1 MRCLRRAA
9 LTQIQSDLD
18 YCLQRFGHEQTRI
31 QIDLQEIDAVCGD
44 LIKYYQP
51 RNIQVII
58 LSEYGITLVSKVVD
72 LNCIL
77 QENALDCCA
86 GGIEVRTARFCC

>member
-18 YCLQRFGHEQTRI
+18 YCLQRFGHEQTHI
-31 QIDLQEIDAVCGD
+31 QVDLQVIDAVCGD

-51 RNIQVII
+51 HNIQVII
-58 LSEYGITLVSKVVD
+58 LSEYGITLVQHGVNKPPICN
-72 LNCIL
+72 L
-77 QENALDCCA
+77 
-86 GGIEVRTARFCC
+86 